1 MTTIQTL
8 FGTFDDEKIKA
19 LKGNLEEMIIVMQ
32 KQDRLKAEMKDIID
46 ASFEALKIP
55 KKILRKMA
63 RVKYKDSFNDES
75 SENKEF
81 EALYESVSDTQE

>member
-1 MTTIQTL
+1 MTTVQTL
-8 FGTFDDEKIKA
+8 IGTFNDEQIKA
-19 LKGNLEEMIIVMQ
+19 LKGNLEEMIVVMQ

>member
-1 MTTIQTL
+1 MTTVQTL
-8 FGTFDDEKIKA
+8 FGTFNDEQIKA
-19 LKGNLEEMIIVMQ
+19 LKGNLEEMIVVMQ

>member
-1 MTTIQTL
+1 MTTVQTL
-8 FGTFDDEKIKA
+8 FGTFNDEQIKA
-19 LKGNLEEMIIVMQ
+19 LKGNLEEMIVVMQ

-46 ASFEALKIP
+46 ANFEALKIP